1 MPIQRERTHRH
12 RKGCVVIGKRLDGD
26 KKVNWVEGASC
37 GVMER
42 GGRRRRRNCLF
53 MEEDL
58 RGIDRTS
65 QACE

>member
-1 MPIQRERTHRH
+1 M
-12 RKGCVVIGKRLDGD
+12 VIGKRLDGD

-37 GVMER
+37 GVIER
-42 GGRRRRRNCLF
+42 GGRRRRNCLF